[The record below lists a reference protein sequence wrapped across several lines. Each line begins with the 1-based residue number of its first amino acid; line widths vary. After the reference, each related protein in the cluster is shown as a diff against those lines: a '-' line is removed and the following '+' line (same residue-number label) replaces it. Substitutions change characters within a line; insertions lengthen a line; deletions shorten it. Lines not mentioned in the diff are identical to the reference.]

1 MKTIFRYSALAFIL
15 ISSSFHTP
23 ILYAWDRGVIQGN
36 SGQNAI
42 SPDKGP
48 TGDDDQKMGMVRK
61 GHSTNTPVY
70 NVETAKPHRQPAI
83 ERQPAVEQQPVPPVT
98 VNRPVQQEGH
108 SRPADVTPFQPREN
122 FRENRSGQQERTPR
136 TDRNAFQPQPSVAD
150 REFRDH
156 RPDRPNISGDNQ
168 FGANRND
175 NTLIKPFFERNDR
188 NIRDRREIRHR
199 DNIRDDRGIDRTPPH
214 RPIVGERIYPA
225 RGMGFYRELPAGHNR
240 IFVRNQLYFTH
251 EGRFYKKM
259 RDGFVWIVPPPG
271 LVVTTLPF
279 GYSTFMWEGVEYYT
293 YAGIYYRPSYGGYVV
308 VEEPDDLP
316 SPWEMDAPPF
326 DFVIVNTELLNVR
339 SGPGEDFP
347 VVEQTMSGERLQ
359 VLGTYQDWYYI
370 RLPNGRKGWI
380 MAYYTY
386 PEGSG

>member
-48 TGDDDQKMGMVRK
+48 TGDDEQKMGMVRK
-61 GHSTNTPVY
+61 GHSANTPVY
-70 NVETAKPHRQPAI
+70 NVETAKPHHS
-83 ERQPAVEQQPVPPVT
+83 PAVEQQPVPPVT

-108 SRPADVTPFQPREN
+108 FRPADVTPFQPREN

-136 TDRNAFQPQPSVAD
+136 PDRNAFQPQPSVAD

-175 NTLIKPFFERNDR
+175 NTLIKPAFEPRDR
-188 NIRDRREIRHR
+188 NIRDSREIRHR
-199 DNIRDDRGIDRTPPH
+199 EHIREDRGIDRIPPR
-214 RPIVGERIYPA
+214 RPVIGERIYPA
-225 RGMGFYRELPAGHNR
+225 RGMGFYRELPPDHKR
-240 IFVRNQLYFTH
+240 VFVRNQWYFTH
-251 EGRFYKKM
+251 EGRFYRKAY
-259 RDGFVWIVPPPG
+259 DGFIWIVPPIG

-293 YAGIYYRPSYGGYVV
+293 YAGIYYRPTYGGYVV

-316 SPWEMDAPPF
+316 CPWELEPSPVNL
-326 DFVIVNTELLNVR
+326 VIVNTQLLNVR
-339 SGPGEDFP
+339 TGPGDDFP
-347 VVEQTMSGERLQ
+347 IIEQVMYGERLQ
-359 VLGTYQDWYYI
+359 VLGSYDGWYYI
-370 RLPNGRKGWI
+370 RMSTGRKGWVLSS
-380 MAYYTY
+380 YTY
-386 PEGSG
+386 PENYAEPMG